1 MEKNKEMILKIY
13 RNAVAIRAFELAA
26 HEQYANGLLEGSV
39 HLYVGEEGIASGVCG
54 VLNADDFITSTHRGH
69 GHLIAKG
76 GDLKLMMAEL
86 AGKGTG
92 YCKGKGGS
100 MHICDMDLGILG
112 SNGIVGAGL
121 PIAVGAGFACKSYGK
136 GQVCACFFGDG
147 ASNRGTFHESL
158 NMASEMKL
166 PIIYVLE
173 NNFYAISGSQRELT
187 TLTYL
192 SERAKAYAIPGVTVE
207 GNDIMAVIDAS
218 AEAVERARKGEGPTL
233 MEFRTWRHFGHWEGD
248 PDAKL
253 FTYRDPKEH
262 EEWLKKDPIPKFR
275 QDIILEGF
283 ATAEELNEIERKV
296 DQEIEEAIEFA
307 ENSPYPDVSILTE
320 DVYAQ

>member
-1 MEKNKEMILKIY
+1 MEKSRDMILKVY
-13 RNAVAIRAFELAA
+13 RNAVAIRAFEMAA
-26 HEQYANGLLEGSV
+26 HEQYANGLLAGSV
-39 HLYVGEEGIASGVCG
+39 HLYVGEEGVASGVCG
-54 VLNADDFITSTHRGH
+54 VLKEDDYITSTHRGH

-76 GDLKLMMAEL
+76 GDLKRMMAEL
-86 AGKGTG
+86 AGKATG

-158 NMASEMKL
+158 NMASVLKL
-166 PIIYVLE
+166 PVIYVLE

-187 TLTYL
+187 TLMNL
-192 SERAKAYAIPGVTVE
+192 SECAKAYAIPGETVE
-207 GNDIMAVIDAS
+207 GNDIMAVIDAA
-218 AEAVERARKGEGPTL
+218 AEAVDRARRGEGPTL
-233 MEFRTWRHFGHWEGD
+233 LEFRTWRHFGHWEGD
-248 PDAKL
+248 PDAHL

-275 QDIILEGF
+275 KDIINEGH
-283 ATAEELNEIERKV
+283 ASAKELDAIDQRV
-296 DQEIEEAIEFA
+296 DEEIEEAIAFA
-307 ENSPYPDVSILTE
+307 ENSSYPDISILTE
-320 DVYAQ
+320 DVYA

>member
-1 MEKNKEMILKIY
+1 MNKSKETILKIY

-26 HEQYANGLLEGSV
+26 HEQYANGLLAGSV
-39 HLYVGEEGIASGVCG
+39 HLYAGEEGVAAGVCG
-54 VLNADDFITSTHRGH
+54 VMNSDDYITSTHRGH

-76 GDLKLMMAEL
+76 GNLKLMMAEL
-86 AGKGTG
+86 AGKATG

-121 PIAVGAGFACKSYGK
+121 PIAVGAGFACRYYGK

-158 NMASEMKL
+158 NMTSEMKL
-166 PIIYVLE
+166 PVVYVLE

-187 TLTYL
+187 TLTDL
-192 SERAKAYAIPGVTVE
+192 SDRAKAYAIPGVTVD
-207 GNDIMAVIDAS
+207 GNDVMAVIDA
-218 AEAVERARKGEGPTL
+218 ADEAVSRARRGEGPTL
-233 MEFRTWRHFGHWEGD
+233 LECKTWRRFGHWEGD
-248 PDAKL
+248 PDIRL
-253 FTYRDPKEH
+253 FTYRDQKEH
-262 EEWLKKDPIPKFR
+262 EEWLKRDPLPKFR
-275 QDIILEGF
+275 NDILQGKY
-283 ATAEELNEIERKV
+283 AAAEELDAIEKGV
-296 DQEIEEAIEFA
+296 ALEIEEAIDFA

-320 DVYAQ
+320 DVYA

>member
-1 MEKNKEMILKIY
+1 MNKSKEMILKIY

-26 HEQYANGLLEGSV
+26 HEQYANGLLAGSV
-39 HLYVGEEGIASGVCG
+39 HLYAGEEGVAAGVCG
-54 VLNADDFITSTHRGH
+54 VMNSDDYITSTHRGH

-76 GDLKLMMAEL
+76 GNLKLMMAEL
-86 AGKGTG
+86 AGKATG

-121 PIAVGAGFACKSYGK
+121 PIAVGAGFACQYYGK

-166 PIIYVLE
+166 PVIYVLE

-187 TLTYL
+187 TLENL
-192 SERAKAYAIPGVTVE
+192 SDRAKAYAIPGVTVD
-207 GNDIMAVIDAS
+207 GNDVMAVIDA
-218 AEAVERARKGEGPTL
+218 ADEAVTRARKGEGPTL
-233 MEFRTWRHFGHWEGD
+233 LECKTWRRFGHWEGD
-248 PDAKL
+248 PDIRL
-253 FTYRDPKEH
+253 FTYRSKEVH
-262 EEWLKKDPIPKFR
+262 EAWLKRDPLPKFR
-275 QDIILEGF
+275 NDIIQGGY
-283 ATAEELNEIERKV
+283 ATAEELNDIEKGV
-296 DQEIEEAIEFA
+296 DKEIEEAIEFA

-320 DVYAQ
+320 DVYA

>member
-1 MEKNKEMILKIY
+1 MNKSKEMILKIY

-26 HEQYANGLLEGSV
+26 HEQYANGLLAGSV
-39 HLYVGEEGIASGVCG
+39 HLYAGEEGVAAGVCG
-54 VLNADDFITSTHRGH
+54 VMNSDDYITSTHRGH

-76 GDLKLMMAEL
+76 GNLKLMMAEL
-86 AGKGTG
+86 AGKTTG

-121 PIAVGAGFACKSYGK
+121 PIAVGAGFACQYYGK

-166 PIIYVLE
+166 PVIYVLE

-187 TLTYL
+187 TLENL
-192 SERAKAYAIPGVTVE
+192 SDRAKAYAIPGVTVD
-207 GNDIMAVIDAS
+207 GNDVMAVIDA
-218 AEAVERARKGEGPTL
+218 ADEAVTRARKGEGPTL
-233 MEFRTWRHFGHWEGD
+233 LECKTWRRFGHWEGD
-248 PDAKL
+248 PDIRL
-253 FTYRDPKEH
+253 FTYRNKEEH
-262 EEWLKKDPIPKFR
+262 EAWLKRDPLPKFR
-275 QDIILEGF
+275 NDIIQGGY
-283 ATAEELNEIERKV
+283 ATAEELNDIEKGV
-296 DQEIEEAIEFA
+296 DKEIEEAIEFA

-320 DVYAQ
+320 DVYA

>member
-1 MEKNKEMILKIY
+1 MNKSKEMILKIY

-26 HEQYANGLLEGSV
+26 HEQYANGLLAGSV
-39 HLYVGEEGIASGVCG
+39 HLYAGEEGVAAGVCG
-54 VLNADDFITSTHRGH
+54 VMNSDDYITSTHRGH

-76 GDLKLMMAEL
+76 GNLKLMMAEL
-86 AGKGTG
+86 AGKATG

-121 PIAVGAGFACKSYGK
+121 PIAVGAGFACQYYGK

-166 PIIYVLE
+166 PVIYVLE

-187 TLTYL
+187 TLENL
-192 SERAKAYAIPGVTVE
+192 SDRAKAYAIPGVTVD
-207 GNDIMAVIDAS
+207 GNDVMAVIDA
-218 AEAVERARKGEGPTL
+218 ADEAVTRARKGEGPTL
-233 MEFRTWRHFGHWEGD
+233 LECKTWRRFGHWEGD
-248 PDAKL
+248 PDIRL
-253 FTYRDPKEH
+253 FTYRNKEEH
-262 EEWLKKDPIPKFR
+262 EAWLKRDPLPKFR
-275 QDIILEGF
+275 NDIIQGGY
-283 ATAEELNEIERKV
+283 ATAEELNDIEKGV
-296 DQEIEEAIEFA
+296 DKEIEEAIEFA

-320 DVYAQ
+320 DVYA

>member
-1 MEKNKEMILKIY
+1 MNKSREMLLKIY

-26 HEQYANGLLEGSV
+26 HEQYANGLLAGSV
-39 HLYVGEEGIASGVCG
+39 HLYAGEEGVAAGVCG
-54 VLNADDFITSTHRGH
+54 VLNSDDYITSTHRGH

-76 GDLKLMMAEL
+76 GNLKLMMAEL
-86 AGKGTG
+86 AGKATG

-121 PIAVGAGFACKSYGK
+121 PIAVGAGFACQYYGK

-158 NMASEMKL
+158 NMTSEMKL
-166 PIIYVLE
+166 PVIYVLE

-187 TLTYL
+187 TLENL
-192 SERAKAYAIPGVTVE
+192 SDRAKAYAIPGVTVD
-207 GNDIMAVIDAS
+207 GNDVMAVIDA
-218 AEAVERARKGEGPTL
+218 ADEAVSRARKGEGPTL
-233 MEFRTWRHFGHWEGD
+233 LECKTWRRFGHWEGD
-248 PDAKL
+248 PDIRL
-253 FTYRDPKEH
+253 FTYRNKEEH
-262 EEWLKKDPIPKFR
+262 EAWLKRDPLPKFR
-275 QDIILEGF
+275 NDIIQGGY
-283 ATAEELNEIERKV
+283 ASAEELNAIEEGV
-296 DQEIEEAIEFA
+296 DKEIEEAIEFA

-320 DVYAQ
+320 DVYA

>member
-1 MEKNKEMILKIY
+1 MNKSRELILKIY

-26 HEQYANGLLEGSV
+26 HEQYANGLLAGSV
-39 HLYVGEEGIASGVCG
+39 HLYAGEEGVAAGICG
-54 VLNADDFITSTHRGH
+54 VLNSDDYITSTHRGH

-76 GDLKLMMAEL
+76 GNLKLMMAEL
-86 AGKGTG
+86 AGKATG

-121 PIAVGAGFACKSYGK
+121 PIAVGAGFACQYYGK

-158 NMASEMKL
+158 NMTSEMKL
-166 PIIYVLE
+166 PVIYVLE

-187 TLTYL
+187 TLENL
-192 SERAKAYAIPGVTVE
+192 SDRAKAYAIPGVTVD
-207 GNDIMAVIDAS
+207 GNDVMAVIDA
-218 AEAVERARKGEGPTL
+218 ADEAVSRARRGEGPTL
-233 MEFRTWRHFGHWEGD
+233 LECKTWRRFGHWEGD
-248 PDAKL
+248 PDIRL
-253 FTYRDPKEH
+253 FTYRNKEEH
-262 EEWLKKDPIPKFR
+262 EAWLKRDPLPKFR
-275 QDIILEGF
+275 NDIIQGGY
-283 ATAEELNEIERKV
+283 ATAEKLNAIEKGV
-296 DQEIEEAIEFA
+296 DKEIEEAIEFA

-320 DVYAQ
+320 DVYA

>member
-1 MEKNKEMILKIY
+1 MEKNRELVLKIY
-13 RNAVAIRAFELAA
+13 RNAVAIRAFEMAA
-26 HEQYANGLLEGSV
+26 HEQYANGLLAGSV

-54 VLNADDFITSTHRGH
+54 VLNDDDYITSTHRGH

-86 AGKGTG
+86 AGKATG

-121 PIAVGAGFACKSYGK
+121 PIAVGAGFACKSFGRN
-136 GQVCACFFGDG
+136 QVCACFFGDG

-158 NMASEMKL
+158 NMTSEMKL
-166 PIIYVLE
+166 PVIYVLE

-187 TLTYL
+187 TLTNL
-192 SERAKAYAIPGVTVE
+192 SERAKAYAIPGITVE

-218 AEAVERARKGEGPTL
+218 ADAVDRARKGEGPTL
-233 MEFRTWRHFGHWEGD
+233 LEFRTWRHLGHWEGD
-248 PDAKL
+248 PDARF

-275 QDIILEGF
+275 QDIINGNF
-283 ATAEELNEIERKV
+283 AEPEELDEICAKV
-296 DQEIEEAIEFA
+296 DREIEEAIEFA

-320 DVYAQ
+320 DVYA

>member
-1 MEKNKEMILKIY
+1 MILKIY

-26 HEQYANGLLEGSV
+26 HEQYANGLLAGSV
-39 HLYVGEEGIASGVCG
+39 HLYAGEEGVAAGVCG
-54 VLNADDFITSTHRGH
+54 VMNSDDYITSTHRGH

-76 GDLKLMMAEL
+76 GNLKLMMAEL
-86 AGKGTG
+86 AGKTTG

-100 MHICDMDLGILG
+100 MHICDMELGILG

-121 PIAVGAGFACKSYGK
+121 PIAVGAGFACQYYGK

-166 PIIYVLE
+166 PVIYVLE

-187 TLTYL
+187 TLENL
-192 SERAKAYAIPGVTVE
+192 SDRAKAYAIPGVTVD
-207 GNDIMAVIDAS
+207 GNDVMAVIDA
-218 AEAVERARKGEGPTL
+218 ANEAVTRARKGEGPTL
-233 MEFRTWRHFGHWEGD
+233 LECKTWRRFGHWEGD
-248 PDAKL
+248 PDIRL
-253 FTYRDPKEH
+253 FTYRNKEEH
-262 EEWLKKDPIPKFR
+262 EAWLKRDPLPKFR
-275 QDIILEGF
+275 NDIIQGGY
-283 ATAEELNEIERKV
+283 ASAEELNDIEKGV
-296 DQEIEEAIEFA
+296 DKEIEEAIKFA

-320 DVYAQ
+320 DVYA

>member
-1 MEKNKEMILKIY
+1 MNKSKEMILKIY

-26 HEQYANGLLEGSV
+26 HEQYANGLLAGSV
-39 HLYVGEEGIASGVCG
+39 HLYAGEEGVAAGVCG
-54 VLNADDFITSTHRGH
+54 VMNSDDYITSTHRGH

-76 GDLKLMMAEL
+76 GNLKLMMAEL
-86 AGKGTG
+86 AGKATG

-121 PIAVGAGFACKSYGK
+121 PIAVGAGFACQYYGK

-166 PIIYVLE
+166 PVIYVLE

-187 TLTYL
+187 TLENL
-192 SERAKAYAIPGVTVE
+192 SDRAKAYAIPGVTVD
-207 GNDIMAVIDAS
+207 GNDVMAVIDA
-218 AEAVERARKGEGPTL
+218 ADEAVTRARKGEGPTL
-233 MEFRTWRHFGHWEGD
+233 LECKTWRRFGHWEGD
-248 PDAKL
+248 PDIRL
-253 FTYRDPKEH
+253 FTYRNKEEH
-262 EEWLKKDPIPKFR
+262 EAWLKRDPLPKFR
-275 QDIILEGF
+275 NDIIQGGY
-283 ATAEELNEIERKV
+283 ATAEELNDIEKGV
-296 DQEIEEAIEFA
+296 DKEIEEAIEFA
-307 ENSPYPDVSILTE
+307 ENSPYLDVSILTE
-320 DVYAQ
+320 DVYA

>member
-1 MEKNKEMILKIY
+1 MNKSKEIILKIY

-26 HEQYANGLLEGSV
+26 HEQYANGLLAGSV
-39 HLYVGEEGIASGVCG
+39 HLYAGEEGVAAGVCG
-54 VLNADDFITSTHRGH
+54 VMNSDDYITSTHRGH

-76 GDLKLMMAEL
+76 GNLKLMMAEL
-86 AGKGTG
+86 AGKATG

-121 PIAVGAGFACKSYGK
+121 PIAVGAGFACRYYGK

-158 NMASEMKL
+158 NMTSEMKL
-166 PIIYVLE
+166 PVVYVLE

-187 TLTYL
+187 TLTDL
-192 SERAKAYAIPGVTVE
+192 SDRAKAYAIPGVTVD
-207 GNDIMAVIDAS
+207 GNDVMAVIDA
-218 AEAVERARKGEGPTL
+218 ADEAVSRARKGEGPTL
-233 MEFRTWRHFGHWEGD
+233 LECKTWRRFGHWEGD
-248 PDAKL
+248 PDIRL
-253 FTYRDPKEH
+253 FTYRDQKEH
-262 EEWLKKDPIPKFR
+262 EEWLKRDPLPKFR
-275 QDIILEGF
+275 NDILQGKY
-283 ATAEELNEIERKV
+283 ATAEELDAIEKGV
-296 DQEIEEAIEFA
+296 ALEIEEAIDFA

-320 DVYAQ
+320 DVYA

>member
-1 MEKNKEMILKIY
+1 MEKSRERILKIY
-13 RNAVAIRAFELAA
+13 RNAVAIRAFEMAA
-26 HEQYANGLLEGSV
+26 HEQYANGLLAGSV

-54 VLNADDFITSTHRGH
+54 VLRADDYITSTHRGH

-76 GDLKLMMAEL
+76 GDLKRMMAEL
-86 AGKGTG
+86 AGKATG

-158 NMASEMKL
+158 NMASVLKL
-166 PIIYVLE
+166 PVIYVLE

-187 TLTYL
+187 TLTNL
-192 SERAKAYAIPGVTVE
+192 SERAKAYAIPGETVE
-207 GNDIMAVIDAS
+207 GNDVMAVIDAAS
-218 AEAVERARKGEGPTL
+218 EAVDRARRGEGPTL
-233 MEFRTWRHFGHWEGD
+233 LEFRTWRHFGHWEGD
-248 PDAKL
+248 PDARL

-262 EEWLKKDPIPKFR
+262 EEWLKRDPIPKFR
-275 QDIILEGF
+275 NDIINGNY
-283 ATAEELNEIERKV
+283 ATAEELDAIDRKV
-296 DQEIEEAIEFA
+296 DEEIEEAIAFA
-307 ENSPYPDVSILTE
+307 ENSPYPEVSILTE
-320 DVYAQ
+320 DVYA

>member
-1 MEKNKEMILKIY
+1 MEKSRDMILKIY
-13 RNAVAIRAFELAA
+13 RNAVAIRAFEMAA
-26 HEQYANGLLEGSV
+26 HEQYANGLLAGSV
-39 HLYVGEEGIASGVCG
+39 HLYVGEEGVASGVCG
-54 VLNADDFITSTHRGH
+54 VLKEDDYITSTHRGH

-76 GDLKLMMAEL
+76 GDLKRMMAEL
-86 AGKGTG
+86 AGKATG

-158 NMASEMKL
+158 NMASVLKL
-166 PIIYVLE
+166 PVIYVLE

-187 TLTYL
+187 TLTNL
-192 SERAKAYAIPGVTVE
+192 SERAKAYAIPGETVE

-218 AEAVERARKGEGPTL
+218 AEAVERARRGEGPTL
-233 MEFRTWRHFGHWEGD
+233 LEFRTWRHFGHWEGD
-248 PDAKL
+248 PDARL

-275 QDIILEGF
+275 KDIVNGGYAEV
-283 ATAEELNEIERKV
+283 EELDAI
-296 DQEIEEAIEFA
+296 DQRVAGEIEEAITFA
-307 ENSPYPDVSILTE
+307 EESPYPEVSILTE
-320 DVYAQ
+320 DVYA

>member
-1 MEKNKEMILKIY
+1 MNKSRELILKIY

-26 HEQYANGLLEGSV
+26 HEQYANGLLAGSV
-39 HLYVGEEGIASGVCG
+39 HLYAGEEGVAAGICG
-54 VLNADDFITSTHRGH
+54 VLNSDDYITSTHRGH

-76 GDLKLMMAEL
+76 GNLKLMMAEL
-86 AGKGTG
+86 AGKATG

-121 PIAVGAGFACKSYGK
+121 PIAVGAGFACQYYGK

-158 NMASEMKL
+158 NMTSEMKL
-166 PIIYVLE
+166 PVIYVLE

-187 TLTYL
+187 TLENL
-192 SERAKAYAIPGVTVE
+192 SDRAKAYAIPGVTVD
-207 GNDIMAVIDAS
+207 GNDVMAVIDA
-218 AEAVERARKGEGPTL
+218 ADEAVSRARRGEGPTL
-233 MEFRTWRHFGHWEGD
+233 LECKTWRRFGHWEGD
-248 PDAKL
+248 PDIRL
-253 FTYRDPKEH
+253 FTYRNKEEH
-262 EEWLKKDPIPKFR
+262 EAWLKRDPLPKFR
-275 QDIILEGF
+275 NDIIQGGYV
-283 ATAEELNEIERKV
+283 TAEELNAIEKGV
-296 DQEIEEAIEFA
+296 DKEIEEAIEFA

-320 DVYAQ
+320 DVYA